1 MVRRILSTCLA
12 AWVVVGCGSTS
23 GGNLESTSRAKI
35 VVTHA
40 VLGAVVSE
48 LVDGAADV
56 KVLVPNGTDPHEWEP
71 SAKDIE
77 ALDHADLVVANG
89 LDLESRLIEVLDR
102 AEDDGVPVFR
112 ATDHVDVRSGGDEH
126 GHEDVDPHFWTDP
139 IEMSQVVVALSA
151 RLDEIGIDV
160 DGEELSDEY
169 KKLDEQVRDVLAG
182 ISNRVLVTGHESLGY
197 FADRYDFELV
207 GAVIP
212 GMSTEVEATASNL
225 SELKDAMKAAGVD
238 VIFTE
243 TGTPDDVTRTIADET
258 GARVVELGTHLV
270 PEQGTYRSF
279 ILGLASTIA
288 DALAS

>member
-1 MVRRILSTCLA
+1 MRRFLFVGWALLVGA
-12 AWVVVGCGSTS
+12 GCGSS
-23 GGNLESTSRAKI
+23 SAGDEASTARPQI

-40 VLGAVVSE
+40 VLGAMVDE

-77 ALDHADLVVANG
+77 AVDRADLVVANG
-89 LDLESRLIEVLDR
+89 LDLESRLVEVLVR
-102 AEDDGVPVFR
+102 AELDGVPVFR

-126 GHEDVDPHFWTDP
+126 GDGGSDPHFWTDP
-139 IEMSQVVVALSA
+139 IEMSNVVDALSA

-160 DGEELSDEY
+160 DGEALKDEY
-169 KKLDEQVRDVLAG
+169 AKLDGQVGAVLAG

-212 GMSTEVEATASNL
+212 GMSPEVEATAANL

-243 TGTPDDVTRTIADET
+243 AGTPADVTRTIAEET
-258 GARVVELGTHLV
+258 GAGVVELGTHLV
-270 PEQGTYRSF
+270 PDEGTYRSF

>member
-12 AWVVVGCGSTS
+12 VWVVVGCGSTS
-23 GGNLESTSRAKI
+23 SDNGDSTSRAQI

-40 VLGAVVSE
+40 VLGAVVTD
-48 LVDGAADV
+48 LAGNAADV
-56 KVLVPNGTDPHEWEP
+56 KVLIPNGTDPHEWEP

-112 ATDHVDVRSGGDEH
+112 ATDHVDVRGGGDAH
-126 GHEDVDPHFWTDP
+126 GGEGVDPHFWTDP
-139 IEMSQVVVALSA
+139 IEMSKVVVALST
-151 RLDEIGIDV
+151 RLDAIGIDV

-169 KKLDEQVRDVLAG
+169 KKLDIQVRDLLVG

-225 SELKDAMKAAGVD
+225 SELKDAMQAAGVG

-243 TGTPDDVTRTIADET
+243 TGTPDDVTRTIAEET
-258 GARVVELGTHLV
+258 GVRVVELGTHLV

-288 DALAS
+288 DALAP

>member
-23 GGNLESTSRAKI
+23 GGNLESTSRAQI

-40 VLGAVVSE
+40 VLGAVVTE

-89 LDLESRLIEVLDR
+89 LNLESRLIEVLGR

-112 ATDHVDVRSGGDEH
+112 ATDHVDVRGGGDGH
-126 GHEDVDPHFWTDP
+126 GDEGGDPHFWTDP
-139 IEMSQVVVALSA
+139 FEMSQVVVALSA
-151 RLDEIGIDV
+151 RLDAIGIDV

-169 KKLDEQVRDVLAG
+169 ATLDAQVRGVLAG

-270 PEQGTYRSF
+270 PAQGTYRSF
-279 ILGLASTIA
+279 IVGLASTIA

>member
-1 MVRRILSTCLA
+1 MRRFLFVGWALLVGA
-12 AWVVVGCGSTS
+12 GCGSS
-23 GGNLESTSRAKI
+23 SAGDEASTARPQI

-40 VLGAVVSE
+40 VLGAVVTE

-56 KVLVPNGTDPHEWEP
+56 KVLVPNGIDPHEWEP

-77 ALDHADLVVANG
+77 RVNGANLVVANG
-89 LDLESRLIEVLDR
+89 LDLESRLIEVLLR
-102 AEDDGVPVFR
+102 AEQEGVPVFR
-112 ATDHVDVRSGGDEH
+112 ATDHVDVRGGGDEH
-126 GHEDVDPHFWTDP
+126 GDGGSDPHFWTDP
-139 IEMSQVVVALSA
+139 IEMSNVVDALSA

-160 DGEELSDEY
+160 DGEALNDEFA
-169 KKLDEQVRDVLAG
+169 KLDGQVRDVLAG

-197 FADRYDFELV
+197 FAARYDFELV

-212 GMSTEVEATASNL
+212 GMSPEVEATAANL

-243 TGTPDDVTRTIADET
+243 AGTPADVTRTIAEET
-258 GARVVELGTHLV
+258 GAGVVELGTHLV
-270 PEQGTYRSF
+270 PDEGTYRSF

>member
-1 MVRRILSTCLA
+1 MRRFLFVGWALLVGA
-12 AWVVVGCGSTS
+12 GCGSS
-23 GGNLESTSRAKI
+23 SAGDEASTARPQI

-40 VLGAVVSE
+40 VLGAVVTE

-77 ALDHADLVVANG
+77 AVDRADLVVANG
-89 LDLESRLIEVLDR
+89 LDLESRLVEVLVR
-102 AEDDGVPVFR
+102 AEQDGVPVFR

-126 GHEDVDPHFWTDP
+126 GEGGSDPHFWTDP
-139 IEMSQVVVALSA
+139 IEMSNVVDALSA

-160 DGEELSDEY
+160 DGEALKDEY
-169 KKLDEQVRDVLAG
+169 AKLDGQVRDVLAG

-197 FADRYDFELV
+197 FAARYDFELV

-212 GMSTEVEATASNL
+212 GMSPEVEATAANL

-243 TGTPDDVTRTIADET
+243 AGTPADVTRTIAEET
-258 GARVVELGTHLV
+258 GAGVVELGTHLV
-270 PEQGTYRSF
+270 PDEGTYRSF

>member
-1 MVRRILSTCLA
+1 MRRILWSLLSVS
-12 AWVVVGCGSTS
+12 VVAGCGSSS
-23 GGNLESTSRAKI
+23 GGNPESTSRAQI

-40 VLGAVVSE
+40 VLGAVVTE

-56 KVLVPNGTDPHEWEP
+56 KVLVPNGIDPHEWEP

-126 GHEDVDPHFWTDP
+126 GHEGVDPHFWTDP

-151 RLDEIGIDV
+151 RLDAIGIDV
-160 DGEELSDEY
+160 DGKELSDEY
-169 KKLDEQVRDVLAG
+169 KKLDAQVHDVLAG

-225 SELKDAMKAAGVD
+225 SALKDAMKAA
-238 VIFTE
+238 
-243 TGTPDDVTRTIADET
+243 TRTSGPIRT
-258 GARVVELGTHLV
+258 RCH
-270 PEQGTYRSF
+270 RS
-279 ILGLASTIA
+279 S
-288 DALAS
+288 SH